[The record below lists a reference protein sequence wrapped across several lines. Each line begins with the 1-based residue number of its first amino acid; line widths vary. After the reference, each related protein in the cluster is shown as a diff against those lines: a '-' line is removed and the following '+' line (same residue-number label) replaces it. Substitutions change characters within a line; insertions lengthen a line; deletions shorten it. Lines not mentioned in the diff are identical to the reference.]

1 MLWWNTS
8 DVELMLHHITKS
20 MYHFDH
26 KFTSYY
32 YDPSFDKQLTP
43 EILRNASSP
52 QRGSIIVVC
61 GAIDLHPG
69 KVKCFQIMDRSW
81 VRNLPIELFAQ
92 VIHLCQRLHHLRA
105 M

>member
-52 QRGSIIVVC
+52 QRGTIIDC
-61 GAIDLHPG
+61 GVWSNRSSPRQSEMLSDYG
-69 KVKCFQIMDRSW
+69 QIMGQESSS
-81 VRNLPIELFAQ
+81 
-92 VIHLCQRLHHLRA
+92 
-105 M
+105 

>member
-52 QRGSIIVVC
+52 QRGSIIVVWSSRSSPRPSKILSDY
-61 GAIDLHPG
+61 G
-69 KVKCFQIMDRSW
+69 QIMGQESS
-81 VRNLPIELFAQ
+81 N
-92 VIHLCQRLHHLRA
+92 
-105 M
+105 